1 MYIDGDTIIRAAA
14 ILGAL
19 IALGTAAYAVIK
31 WFQKQEKQT
40 VDIEELRKKE
50 EQDLKELREDRKSVV

>member
-19 IALGTAAYAVIK
+19 ISLGTAAYAVIK

-40 VDIEELRKKE
+40 VDIEELRK
-50 EQDLKELREDRKSVV
+50 LL

>member
-14 ILGAL
+14 ILGSL

-50 EQDLKELREDRKSVV
+50 EQDLKELRDEQ